1 MKFTVADLLDQLS
14 TEEARPLARLEKA
27 FGLSLKADK
36 QLLRIGI
43 DGLSRLGLV
52 QEEEDGLKRCD
63 DPTLIWASLR
73 CSSKGFC
80 FALRE
85 DGGEDIYIRDHLL
98 NHAWNGD
105 RVLVRITRE
114 GGRRRS
120 PEGGVQCVL
129 ERATTSLLAQVE
141 QRDDQLVAVP
151 LDERL
156 LTAVALPASDSSHLH
171 SEQEAVVEVR
181 VDRFPVAQFPPQGHV
196 ARSLP
201 VHGGPEADLDLLLT
215 KHGLQD
221 RSDPPKFTLKA
232 PATRDRL
239 DLTALP
245 TLLPSAWSGPGAPL
259 LPGLSL
265 ESLDDGWRLWVHAPS
280 IAERLGVGSNLE
292 HWLREQGEAICLGS
306 RWLPLL
312 PATLTRAASFAVG
325 KEQEAV
331 SVALELGLDGSL
343 RHYRFSRSR
352 IKPAAVIDG
361 AALQALVDRKPK
373 ARTVPAALKGL
384 KDHLGLLEQLVA
396 LTGLLRQARLAAGSL
411 DLDLPL
417 PALERLGDLSTPTPD
432 AGATGWLIQL
442 QDHHPMALLREA
454 VLLAHRALGR
464 HLQALA
470 LPALFA
476 GNAPAD
482 SADVNEVAKA
492 ALALEIPLELAPDGN
507 ASPAELASV
516 FAASDRSRV
525 LQQQL
530 TDTLQPV
537 LYGAD
542 PSVHAV
548 AGEEQAYAPWCC
560 AGLHFGDLWNQ
571 QLLVTLL
578 AEGKDRPSVR
588 HKVTVD
594 LASDQCHGSIDWPL
608 LTPTQLAPFQQA
620 ISQGLPQRLNTR
632 LRFQQDVH
640 ADVLAM
646 AQARQAEP
654 LTGQVVTGVISG
666 IQSYGFFVEV
676 PPSQVEGLVHVSA
689 LKDDWY
695 EYRSRQNRLVGR
707 KNRRTYRLGDPV
719 EVEVQKVD
727 VLRHQ
732 IDLAVILPEGSELDS
747 EQQERFNAASSN
759 ADDGLTASGVSE
771 GDRVR
776 SASDRFSA
784 SDADEGDGDGDGDGD
799 GEGDGFG
806 PEGSREPEP
815 VAASASRRTGRTS
828 GSGSTGR
835 SGERRS
841 RGRTSRSSAPEEDP
855 DLFVPMP
862 ILTSEA

>member
-14 TEEARPLARLEKA
+14 TDEVTPLARVEKA
-27 FGLSLKADK
+27 LGLSLKADK
-36 QLLRIGI
+36 HLLRIGL

-52 QEEEDGLKRCD
+52 EEGEDGLKRCE
-63 DPTLIWASLR
+63 DPTLVPARLR

-80 FALRE
+80 FALRD

-120 PEGGVQCVL
+120 PEGGVQCIL

-141 QRDDQLVAVP
+141 QREERLVAVP

-156 LTAVALPASDSSHLH
+156 LTAVELPTADGVHLNQ
-171 SEQEAVVEVR
+171 EQESVVEVR
-181 VDRFPVAQFPPQGHV
+181 LDRFPVAQFPPQGHV

-201 VHGGPEADLDLLLT
+201 VHGGPAADLDLLLT

-221 RSDPPKFTLKA
+221 RSEPPKLTLKA
-232 PATRDRL
+232 PAAKDRL
-239 DLTALP
+239 DLTTLP
-245 TLLPSAWSGPGAPL
+245 TLLPLAWTAPEAPQ
-259 LPGLSL
+259 LPALSL
-265 ESLDDGWRLWVHAPS
+265 EALEDGWRLTVHAPA
-280 IAERLGVGSNLE
+280 IAERLGSGSALE
-292 HWLREQGEAICLGS
+292 GWLRDQGEAICLGS

-312 PATLTRAASFAVG
+312 PPALAKAAAFAVG
-325 KEQEAV
+325 KEQDAI

-352 IKPAAVIDG
+352 IKPDAIVDAGV
-361 AALQALVDRKPK
+361 LQALAERKPK
-373 ARTVPAALKGL
+373 ARTMPAALKGL
-384 KDHLGLLEQLVA
+384 KDQLPLLEQLVA
-396 LTGLLRQARLAAGSL
+396 LTSLVRQARLAAGSL

-417 PALERLGDLSTPTPD
+417 PALDPLGDLSIPAPD
-432 AGATGWLIQL
+432 AGTSGWLIQL
-442 QDHHPMALLREA
+442 SDHHPMALLREA

-464 HLQALA
+464 HLQGLG

-476 GNAPAD
+476 ANAAAD
-482 SADVNEVAKA
+482 PADVNEVAKA
-492 ALALEIPLELAPDGN
+492 ALALEIPLELSPDGN
-507 ASPAELASV
+507 ASAAELAAV

-537 LYGAD
+537 LYSDEASG
-542 PSVHAV
+542 HAA
-548 AGEEQAYAPWCC
+548 AGEEQAYASWCC
-560 AGLHFGDLWNQ
+560 PTLHFGDLWNQ
-571 QLLVTLL
+571 MLLVSLL
-578 AEGKDRPSVR
+578 ADGKDRPSVR
-588 HKVTVD
+588 HKTTVD
-594 LASDQCHGSIDWPL
+594 LASDQCHGAIDWPL
-608 LTPTQLAPFQQA
+608 LTPTQLGVYQQA
-620 ISQGLPQRLNTR
+620 LSQGLAQRLNNR
-632 LRFQQDVH
+632 QRFQADVQ

-654 LTGQVVTGVISG
+654 LTGQIVTGVISG

-676 PPSQVEGLVHVSA
+676 PPSLVEGLVHVSA

-732 IDLAVILPEGSELDS
+732 IDLAVILPEGSEIDDLGPYA
-747 EQQERFNAASSN
+747 EQGF
-759 ADDGLTASGVSE
+759 
-771 GDRVR
+771 
-776 SASDRFSA
+776 
-784 SDADEGDGDGDGDGD
+784 SDAPIEADPDRHKESAVAPLSDPVIADQGDQPA
-799 GEGDGFG
+799 GESTAAAG
-806 PEGSREPEP
+806 GSR
-815 VAASASRRTGRTS
+815 RQGRS
-828 GSGSTGR
+828 GGSSR

-841 RGRTSRSSAPEEDP
+841 RGRSVRGSAAEDDP
-855 DLFVPMP
+855 ALFVPLP